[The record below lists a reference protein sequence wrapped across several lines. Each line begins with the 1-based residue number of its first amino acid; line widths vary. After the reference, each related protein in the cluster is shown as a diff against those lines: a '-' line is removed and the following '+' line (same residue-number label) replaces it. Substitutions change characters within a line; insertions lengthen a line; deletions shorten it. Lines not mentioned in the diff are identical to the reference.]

1 MVNAMPGMGQLPSQS
16 ADQQMTP
23 ENLAVFEQ
31 MREEI
36 PPSEFSA
43 DLLASAGEADPVAV
57 AEFKAE
63 LQGLNLPPE
72 VMDVLNQLVDEVLA
86 SPDQY
91 MQIREKYLAQD
102 IPEDLLPP
110 VFDPEFFGALNLA
123 LDELRG
129 MTSMARPPMGFAQGG
144 IASLNPLADA
154 IAKQGRYGDTTLAH
168 VSPREIEML
177 KQMGGSGTINPVTGM
192 PEFFIKKIFKG
203 AKNALKKVG
212 QAVKKF
218 ASSSVGKIVTTM
230 ALAFFLGPAAAT
242 AMGVSSTAGV
252 AAVSG
257 FVGSAGSTALGGGN
271 LKESLRAGALG
282 GLTAGAGAGLMGGA
296 QAFQAGSYTGPTTVG
311 GQFTKAKEFFT
322 GAPAEAAQPL
332 ADMGTA
338 PAAGTGVRTFGLG
351 EQAAPIAR
359 TPMGIE
365 GLTVDMGPNAAPF
378 SAQVAPFK
386 TVGFQGDGVTPLT
399 QSQFDRAIQAP
410 IRPSASPVA
419 AAGRTGASGGTP
431 MMKTGFD
438 PSQVTRGAP
447 SVPAVSSTTQP
458 GFFENIKGAF
468 TPGDDIG
475 FGQGLKEAYFPSNTA
490 MSQAEALAKISA
502 DRNIPVERLQS
513 LSKDTILG
521 QQVAADLAKLTK
533 GPTMLRQI
541 APLAATGL
549 GIMALGGGFKEE
561 ETAPPEGFEDFMS
574 GIPLQKEEDRLRYG
588 GVNTTA
594 FGNLFN
600 PYSYTPPAPRAAAKG
615 GSMDKEFPR
624 KTGPINGPG
633 TGTSDDIPAM
643 LSDGEFVFT
652 AKAVRGMGNG
662 SRRAG
667 AKKMYALMRKLEGRS
682 NG

>member
-410 IRPSASPVA
+410 TRSSASPVA
-419 AAGRTGASGGTP
+419 AAQRSAPASNLPGTGVLKPEFMGSDTSSVTAQNMAGGAQGNAPRSLVQKGLDRILPGRIEAAGKEAAEKAFTDTLARTGSETLAQKAYDAA
-431 MMKTGFD
+431 M
-438 PSQVTRGAP
+438 
-447 SVPAVSSTTQP
+447 P
-458 GFFENIKGAF
+458 G
-468 TPGDDIG
+468 
-475 FGQGLKEAYFPSNTA
+475 
-490 MSQAEALAKISA
+490 
-502 DRNIPVERLQS
+502 
-513 LSKDTILG
+513 
-521 QQVAADLAKLTK
+521 
-533 GPTMLRQI
+533 MLRQFGPI
-541 APLAATGL
+541 AATGL